1 MLSDTHLR
9 PKVQEEVS
17 NGFTV
22 RTQLARRADFADR
35 PPPPPARQSR
45 AGGASQRSRLYSTE
59 RI

>member
-1 MLSDTHLR
+1 VLSDTHLR
-9 PKVQEEVS
+9 PKVREEVS

-35 PPPPPARQSR
+35 PPPPARQSR